1 MRAAIFM
8 GRSVYEILKE
18 RGFVEQVTDEQ
29 ALMHAL
35 KGPVTCYAGFDPTAS
50 SLHVGHLLPIMAL
63 AHMQLAGHRPIA
75 LLGGGTALIGDPS
88 GKNEMRKILSYDEV
102 KENGE
107 KIKKQFARY
116 LDFGGTSAAL
126 QFDNAEWL
134 APLRYIEFLRDIG
147 RHFSVNRMLAAE
159 SYKMR
164 LETGLNFIEFNYM
177 LLQSY
182 DFLYLNQNH
191 TCLLQIGGN
200 DQWGNIVAGIDLI
213 RRVEGKEAYGLTFP
227 LITTASG
234 AKMGKTEK
242 GAVWLDA
249 ERTSAY
255 EYYQYWVNADDR
267 DVARFLA
274 YFTFLPMEEVR
285 SLTAEGANINAAKQR
300 LAFEAAAITHGKEA
314 AEKAQESSRSVF
326 YGDGAHLDSVPATE
340 VELKRLEEGIAAF
353 MLFTEAGLCTSRSD
367 ARRLVA
373 EGGAY
378 INGERLDQF
387 DTKITNAQAKNGIIM
402 LRAGKKR
409 FHKIEVV

>member
-1 MRAAIFM
+1 MSI
-8 GRSVYEILKE
+8 SVFEILKE
-18 RGFVEQVTDEQ
+18 RGFVEQVTNEQ
-29 ALMHAL
+29 GLLDAL
-35 KGPVTCYAGFDPTAS
+35 KGSVTCYAGFDPTAS

-63 AHMQLAGHRPIA
+63 AHMQQAGHCPIV

-88 GKNEMRKILSYDEV
+88 GKNEMRKIFSYEEV
-102 KENGE
+102 AANGE
-107 KIKKQFARY
+107 KIKEQFDRY
-116 LDFGGTSAAL
+116 IDFTGDSAAML
-126 QFDNAEWL
+126 LNNADWL
-134 APLRYIEFLRDIG
+134 MPVRYIEFLRDIG
-147 RHFSVNRMLAAE
+147 RHFSVNKMIAAE

-182 DFLYLNQNH
+182 DFLYLQQNH
-191 TCLLQIGGN
+191 NCILQVGGN

-213 RRVEGKEAYGLTFP
+213 RRVEGKESYGLTFP

-255 EYYQYWVNADDR
+255 EYYQYWVNTDDR

-274 YFTFLPMEEVR
+274 FFTFLSMEEIGD
-285 SLTAEGANINAAKQR
+285 LTAEGANIISAKQR
-300 LAFEAAAITHGKEA
+300 LAFEATAITHGKAA
-314 AEKAQESSRSVF
+314 AEGAQECARSAF
-326 YGDGAHLDSVPATE
+326 YSDGANLESLPTTVIDKNRLQQGIPAF
-340 VELKRLEEGIAAF
+340 V
-353 MLFTEAGLCTSRSD
+353 LFNEAGLCATRSD
-367 ARRLVA
+367 ARRLVT

-378 INGERLDQF
+378 INGDRLDHF
-387 DTKITNAQAKNGIIM
+387 DRKIICADVKNNIII

-409 FHKIEVV
+409 FHKIEVR

>member
-1 MRAAIFM
+1 MSI
-8 GRSVYEILKE
+8 YEILKE
-18 RGFVEQVTDEQ
+18 RGFVEQVTGEE
-29 ALMHAL
+29 LLVEAL
-35 KGPVTCYAGFDPTAS
+35 KKQVTCYAGFDPTAS

-63 AHMQLAGHRPIA
+63 AHMQRAGHRPIA

-107 KIKKQFARY
+107 KIKEQFARY
-116 LDFGGTSAAL
+116 IDFGGTSAAL
-126 QFDNAEWL
+126 QLDNADWL

-191 TCLLQIGGN
+191 NCLLQIGGN

-213 RRVEGKEAYGLTFP
+213 RRVEGKEAHGLTFP

-249 ERTSAY
+249 GRTSAY
-255 EYYQYWVNADDR
+255 EYYQYWVNCDDR

-274 YFTFLPMEEVR
+274 YFTFLPMDEIR
-285 SLTAEGANINAAKQR
+285 GLTAESAYINAAKQR
-300 LAFEAAAITHGKEA
+300 LAFEATAITHGGQA
-314 AEKAQESSRSVF
+314 ADGAQESARSAF
-326 YGDGAHLDSVPATE
+326 YSDGANLESLPTTVVEKARLD
-340 VELKRLEEGIAAF
+340 EGIPAF
-353 MLFTEAGLCTSRSD
+353 VLFNEAGLCATRSD

-387 DTKITNAQAKNGIIM
+387 DRRISAADIKNSIIM

-409 FHKIEVV
+409 FHKVEVR

>member
-1 MRAAIFM
+1 MKI
-8 GRSVYEILKE
+8 SVFEILKE
-18 RGFVEQVTDEQ
+18 RGFIEQVTNEQ
-29 ALMHAL
+29 GLLDAL

-63 AHMQLAGHRPIA
+63 AHMQQAGHCPIA

-88 GKNEMRKILSYDEV
+88 GKNEMRRILSYEEV
-102 KENGE
+102 AANGE
-107 KIKKQFARY
+107 KIKEQFARY
-116 LDFGGTSAAL
+116 IDFTGDSAAML
-126 QFDNAEWL
+126 LNNADWL
-134 APLRYIEFLRDIG
+134 MPVRYIEFLRDIG
-147 RHFSVNRMLAAE
+147 RHFSVNRMIAAE
-159 SYKMR
+159 SYKTR

-177 LLQSY
+177 ILQSY
-182 DFLYLNQNH
+182 DFLYLQQNH
-191 TCLLQIGGN
+191 NCMLQLGGN

-213 RRVEGKEAYGLTFP
+213 RRVEGKESYGLTFP

-249 ERTSAY
+249 ERTSPY

-274 YFTFLPMEEVR
+274 FFTFLPMEEIGR
-285 SLTAEGANINAAKQR
+285 LTAESVNIISAKQR
-300 LAFEAAAITHGKEA
+300 LAFEATAITHGKAA
-314 AEKAQESSRSVF
+314 AESAQESARSVF
-326 YGDGAHLDSVPATE
+326 YSDGINLDSLPAT
-340 VELKRLEEGIAAF
+340 VIDKNRLQEGIPAF
-353 MLFTEAGLCTSRSD
+353 VLFNEAGLCATRSD

-378 INGERLDQF
+378 INGDRLVLF
-387 DTKITNAQAKNGIIM
+387 DRKITCADIKNSIII

-409 FHKIEVV
+409 FHKIEVR